1 MITIL
6 LVDDQ
11 AVVRDGLRAMLQT
24 EPDFHVV
31 GEASRGEQALALAA
45 RFKPD
50 VILLDVRMPGM
61 DGLDTLARLKS
72 LVPGSSVIMVT
83 LYNNAEYLLEAVTA
97 GASGYIL
104 KDSTREEFVRAVR
117 AVREGGA
124 IISPSMLPE
133 LLEHIRQ
140 SPGLHPCDI
149 DTVSKLT
156 PREVEV
162 LRLLAQGHTNQQIA
176 DACFL
181 SPATVKTHVQN
192 IFLKLGVSD
201 RTQAAVVAV
210 RCGLI

>member
-1 MITIL
+1 MITLL

-61 DGLDTLARLKS
+61 DGLDTLARLKA

-140 SPGLHPCDI
+140 APGLNPCDI
-149 DTVSKLT
+149 DIVSKLT